1 MAATFGVG
9 SLPSGASAPAN
20 TAVKTTSVK
29 ESVET
34 YQYRDETGVTKKLI
48 AGKLKTTEV
57 TLDVIGSPS
66 LAAVAAGAFAEGT
79 LKMVGAK
86 ITESNEG
93 APEGSVTFKG
103 FATA

>member
-9 SLPSGASAPAN
+9 SLPSGSSAPAN
-20 TAVKTTSVK
+20 TAVKTANIK

-66 LAAVAAGAFAEGT
+66 LAAVAAGGFAEGT
-79 LKMVGAK
+79 LKMISAK
-86 ITESNEG
+86 ISESNEG

>member
-20 TAVKTTSVK
+20 TAVKTASIK

-34 YQYRDETGVTKKLI
+34 YPYRDETGVTKKLI

-66 LAAVAAGAFAEGT
+66 LAAVAAGAFSEGT
-79 LKMVGAK
+79 LKMVSAK

>member
-1 MAATFGVG
+1 M
-9 SLPSGASAPAN
+9 
-20 TAVKTTSVK
+20 
-29 ESVET
+29 
-34 YQYRDETGVTKKLI
+34 
-48 AGKLKTTEV
+48 
-57 TLDVIGSPS
+57 IGSPS

-79 LKMVGAK
+79 LKMVSAK